1 MLLKALEEQDAPA
14 GAVCS
19 WRTEEQCTHVLLIFI
34 NIPSVKDPDTCY
46 HTLRS
51 TDDSSIAA
59 AWECS
64 TPVRSAAPAAR
75 ELASGHQAQLNFA
88 ALGVSLFYC
97 CFSRCPEELPSGAQA
112 QVSACLGE
120 VVHSPS
126 KSLWESSSSFFCY
139 LCRILGFLFLLA
151 LSFFCYLCGI
161 PGFFSLL
168 AQVIVDLLLQVWARI
183 LLTVWRKLCC

>member
-120 VVHSPS
+120 VSLPASPYGS
-126 KSLWESSSSFFCY
+126 PPLLSSVIFVGSWDSCFCWP
-139 LCRILGFLFLLA
+139 F
-151 LSFFCYLCGI
+151 LSFVIFVESRDSFLC
-161 PGFFSLL
+161 
-168 AQVIVDLLLQVWARI
+168 
-183 LLTVWRKLCC
+183 